1 MASKPWD
8 MVFLR
13 MRWTRSQQLLVMVI
27 ILLLALCGA
36 RGMVLA
42 KQELL
47 SGPGADELTMD
58 NSGGGE

>member
-1 MASKPWD
+1 MASKLCD

-13 MRWTRSQQLLVMVI
+13 MRWTRSQQLLLMVI

-42 KQELL
+42 KQDLL
-47 SGPGADELTMD
+47 SGTGADELSID
-58 NSGGGE
+58 NSSGGE